1 MVVKAFSSRQDLQD
15 DGASSSVATD
25 FSCYEDYLDDQIK
38 EKDVFYLQD
47 IKLAR
52 ALVELGYR
60 GRGDTLKRTE
70 FQARK
75 QQLEQSKLPVQKSG
89 NMSLCCLGK
98 DVSSFPLLKAL
109 AEREENIRN
118 GKLTTIIFIRDYN
131 SRGQEISGFID
142 YAERLKHEDFAP
154 YFERKKRLLPRMS
167 DLSFYNWDT
176 QTSVSTPNSNFQ
188 VIADNPGGLLFKNN
202 RDRKVISVDPKGYT
216 GDNSSRVEISTSE
229 YVQVVLYDHLT
240 RRKS

>member
-38 EKDVFYLQD
+38 EKDVFYLQVRHGAVSIRWMFKKRMQD

-118 GKLTTIIFIRDYN
+118 GKLTVSDFRDFTI
-131 SRGQEISGFID
+131 Q
-142 YAERLKHEDFAP
+142 P
-154 YFERKKRLLPRMS
+154 
-167 DLSFYNWDT
+167 
-176 QTSVSTPNSNFQ
+176 
-188 VIADNPGGLLFKNN
+188 
-202 RDRKVISVDPKGYT
+202 
-216 GDNSSRVEISTSE
+216 
-229 YVQVVLYDHLT
+229 
-240 RRKS
+240 